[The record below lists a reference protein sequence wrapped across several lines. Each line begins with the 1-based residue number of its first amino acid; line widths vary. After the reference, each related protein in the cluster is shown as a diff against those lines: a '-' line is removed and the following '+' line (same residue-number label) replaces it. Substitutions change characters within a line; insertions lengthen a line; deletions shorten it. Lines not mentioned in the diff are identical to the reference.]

1 MLGRVGA
8 GLGAQKDLGRG
19 RGGGVGDEGGDR
31 PKRPAPATR
40 REFARVGARAGQ
52 SAAWLLGSETSGSLR
67 AAGFG
72 MTSGGSRFLW
82 LLKIMVIFLV
92 LGIVGFMFRSMFLQA
107 VFSSPKPELPSPA
120 PGVQKLK
127 LLPEERL
134 RNLFSYDGIW
144 LFPKNQCKCEANK
157 EQGSYNFQD
166 AYGQSDLPAVK
177 ARRQAEF
184 EHFQRREGLPRPLP
198 LLAQPNLPFGYP
210 VHGVEVMPLHTVPIP
225 GLQFEGPDAPVYEV
239 NLTASLGTLNTF
251 ADVPD
256 SVVQGRGQKQLTIST
271 SDRKLLKFILQHV
284 TYTSTGYQHQKVDI
298 ERKLRNLVTIATK
311 TFLRPHK
318 LMIMLR
324 SIREYYPDLT
334 VIVADDSKKPLE
346 IKDNHVEYYTMPFG
360 KGWFAGRNLAIS
372 QVTTKYVLWVDD
384 DFLFNE
390 ETKIEVLVDVL
401 EKTELDVV
409 GGSVLGNVFQFKLL
423 LEQSDSGACLHKRT
437 GFFQPLDGF
446 PSCVVTSGVVNFFLA
461 HTERLQRVGFD
472 PRLQRVAHSEFFID
486 GLGTL
491 LVGSCPE
498 VIIGHQSRSPVVDSE
513 LAALEKTY
521 NTYRSNTL
529 AQVQFKLAL
538 HYFKN
543 HLQCAT

>member
-1 MLGRVGA
+1 
-8 GLGAQKDLGRG
+8 
-19 RGGGVGDEGGDR
+19 
-31 PKRPAPATR
+31 
-40 REFARVGARAGQ
+40 
-52 SAAWLLGSETSGSLR
+52 
-67 AAGFG
+67 
-72 MTSGGSRFLW
+72 MTSGGLRFLQ
-82 LLKIMVIFLV
+82 LLKISV
-92 LGIVGFMFRSMFLQA
+92 LILGFSVVGFMLRGVSLQA
-107 VFSSPKPELPSPA
+107 VFSSLKPELTSPA
-120 PGVQKLK
+120 QGVQELK
-127 LLPEERL
+127 LLPEEHL
-134 RNLFSYDGIW
+134 RNLFTYDGIW
-144 LFPKNQCKCEANK
+144 LFPKNQCKCEANQ

-166 AYGQSDLPAVK
+166 AYSQSDLPAVNV
-177 ARRQAEF
+177 RRQAEF

-225 GLQFEGPDAPVYEV
+225 GLQFEGPNAPVYEV
-239 NLTASLGTLNTF
+239 SPPPSPHDTACALTLFLPPVSLESRS
-251 ADVPD
+251 
-256 SVVQGRGQKQLTIST
+256 SVAKFPVTIRNPVIPKLYDPGPGKALVLGAPWWHSV
-271 SDRKLLKFILQHV
+271 KLLEKF
-284 TYTSTGYQHQKVDI
+284 
-298 ERKLRNLVTIATK
+298 RR
-311 TFLRPHK
+311 
-318 LMIMLR
+318 
-324 SIREYYPDLT
+324 DLT
-334 VIVADDSKKPLE
+334 SFHLQ
-346 IKDNHVEYYTMPFG
+346 
-360 KGWFAGRNLAIS
+360 GWFAGRNLAVS

-384 DFLFNE
+384 DFLFND

-423 LEQSDSGACLHKRT
+423 LEQSENGACLHKRT

-498 VIIGHQSRSPVVDSE
+498 VTIGHQSRSPVADSE

-521 NTYRSNTL
+521 NTYRANSL
-529 AQVQFKLAL
+529 AQIQFKLAL

>member
-1 MLGRVGA
+1 MV
-8 GLGAQKDLGRG
+8 
-19 RGGGVGDEGGDR
+19 
-31 PKRPAPATR
+31 
-40 REFARVGARAGQ
+40 
-52 SAAWLLGSETSGSLR
+52 LLCPNS
-67 AAGFG
+67 
-72 MTSGGSRFLW
+72 SRFLQ
-82 LLKIMVIFLV
+82 LLKISVII
-92 LGIVGFMFRSMFLQA
+92 LGLSIVAFMFRGMSIQA
-107 VFSSPKPELPSPA
+107 VFSSLKPELASPA
-120 PGVQKLK
+120 QGVQKLK
-127 LLPEERL
+127 LLPEEHL
-134 RNLFSYDGIW
+134 RNLFTYDGIW
-144 LFPKNQCKCEANK
+144 LFPKNQCKCEANQ

-166 AYGQSDLPAVK
+166 AYGQSDLPAVS

-184 EHFQRREGLPRPLP
+184 KHFQRREGLPRPLP

-225 GLQFEGPDAPVYEV
+225 GLQFEGPDAPIYEV
-239 NLTASLGTLNTF
+239 TLTASLGTLNTL

-256 SVVQGRGQKQLTIST
+256 NVVQGRGQKQLTIST

-284 TYTSTGYQHQKVDI
+284 TYTSMGYQHHKVDI
-298 ERKLRNLVTIATK
+298 VSLESRSSVAKFPVTIRNPVIPKLYDPGPERKLRNLVTIATK

-334 VIVADDSKKPLE
+334 VIVADDSEKPLE

-384 DFLFNE
+384 DFLFNN

-423 LEQSDSGACLHKRT
+423 LEQSENGACLHKRT

-446 PSCVVTSGVVNFFLA
+446 PGCVVTSGVVNFFLA

-498 VIIGHQSRSPVVDSE
+498 VTIGHQSRSPVVDSE

-521 NTYRSNTL
+521 NTYRANTL

>member
-40 REFARVGARAGQ
+40 REFARVGAGAGQ